1 MASSNKEKVLA
12 VFDFDRTIID
22 CNSDDWVAKLC
33 PGGEPPK
40 EIWDKYRQGIFME
53 AVEDLLKHLHD
64 NGVSSQDILDVMR
77 KAPYTHG
84 MKDVL
89 KFIGKNRDVFDCI
102 VMSGTNELFLE
113 AALKADEVDREV
125 VSKIYTNYGHIDDK
139 CDHSSSLEFLEHFL
153 QYLPNNGVTPKHT
166 LKFMAE
172 APYTDGM
179 EDVLKFI
186 GKNRD
191 KFDCVIAS
199 AANTLF
205 IEATLKA
212 RGLEHAVNKIYS
224 NHGHVDDKGR
234 IHVWAY
240 HKHECTICSADICK
254 GALLSEYV
262 REQAQKGMTYA
273 KVVYVGDG
281 RNDICP
287 CKGLG
292 CSDVV
297 MPRKGY
303 KLLEIIEALTPENR
317 LNAKVIPW
325 EQGSDVLAVLESC
338 L

>member
-1 MASSNKEKVLA
+1 MTSSWVQKVVRPKFLKTVVERLAFKMATKGDKILS
-12 VFDFDRTIID
+12 VFDFDETLID
-22 CNSDDWVAKLC
+22 CDSDDWILKLC
-33 PGGEPPK
+33 PGGQVPEWMWEK
-40 EIWDKYRQGIFME
+40 HRQRHYM
-53 AVEDLLKHLHD
+53 
-64 NGVSSQDILDVMR
+64 
-77 KAPYTHG
+77 
-84 MKDVL
+84 
-89 KFIGKNRDVFDCI
+89 
-102 VMSGTNELFLE
+102 
-113 AALKADEVDREV
+113 
-125 VSKIYTNYGHIDDK
+125 
-139 CDHSSSLEFLEHFL
+139 EFLEHFL
-153 QYLPNNGVTPKHT
+153 QYLHDNGVTPKHT
-166 LKFMAE
+166 LEFMAE

-199 AANTLF
+199 GANTLF

-212 RGLEHAVNKIYS
+212 RGLEHAVNRIDS

-240 HKHECTICSADICK
+240 HKHVCTICSADICK

-262 REQAQKGMTYA
+262 KEQAQKGVTYT

-281 RNDICP
+281 RNDFCP

-303 KLLEIIEALTPENR
+303 KLLERIEALTPENR
-317 LNAKVIPW
+317 LKAKVVPW
-325 EQGSDVLAVLESC
+325 EQGSDVLAVLESF